1 MDAKRWKRKAVA
13 LGYDADR
20 DKAPKVLAKGRGVL
34 AERIME
40 IAKSHGIPLR
50 DDPVLVEL
58 LAQVEVEREIPPVLY
73 QAVAEV
79 LAFIYRTTGK
89 VKEPEGGKKFSP

>member
-13 LGYDADR
+13 LGYDADK

-34 AERIME
+34 AEKIME
-40 IAKSHGIPLR
+40 IAKVHGIPLR

-89 VKEPEGGKKFSP
+89 IKEQEGGKKFSP